1 MLFDI
6 YEQLMITKTLVS
18 LITGPKMYC
27 SVTQTQSLYRGF
39 PYIRF
44 PYIRTLI
51 HYSLIGAFGAS
62 KFGAL
67 SRGSLITEVCISG
80 SNCSTNIF
88 LFFRSTSWLI
98 GLLSAHYRPI
108 HKKRYTQLQATGM
121 TKISRGGYFR
131 KIFGQ
136 GGGVFFRKFPIL
148 TGSRVF

>member
-80 SNCSTNIF
+80 SNCNKLKECSLLGEFNFDPKGNSSVSHST
-88 LFFRSTSWLI
+88 I
-98 GLLSAHYRPI
+98 GA
-108 HKKRYTQLQATGM
+108 QLC
-121 TKISRGGYFR
+121 
-131 KIFGQ
+131 
-136 GGGVFFRKFPIL
+136 
-148 TGSRVF
+148 